1 MNDVTGLR
9 FLMRIMLPSP
19 PAAGWSQ
26 GSCVAAGATAGAS
39 PGRRGDPPP
48 AAPGAG
54 WRWGAEP
61 GQPGT

>member
-1 MNDVTGLR
+1 
-9 FLMRIMLPSP
+9 MLPSP